1 MFQLLDDSF
10 GYLVSFRITQVA
22 MREVIQRASR
32 HAEAIRG
39 VYDPS
44 LINDLF
50 GTPIQQAVQYDI
62 VLR

>member
-1 MFQLLDDSF
+1 
-10 GYLVSFRITQVA
+10 

-50 GTPIQQAVQYDI
+50 GEPVQQAEQYDV